1 LIQKADV
8 PSFLDRCDQVIVY
21 GANGWLGRSAVDLVS
36 SLSPK
41 TAKEKL
47 LLMGSKSSRIDI
59 NQIRFEIHDPQSGM
73 EQIKENSIF
82 FNSAFLRRELI
93 NVVGSEEYIKKNL
106 EIMFFASNV
115 IQTRKLQ
122 SFINLSSGAAR
133 DMEQKVIPDSADA
146 YSWLKK
152 NSENEFFEQCDKIG
166 TSFVNCRIF
175 SLSGPHIN
183 EFENLALGS
192 FFKQAM
198 NENQIS
204 VNAPLAKRTYLDA
217 KELSQVL
224 MTLASQGGFHT
235 VDSGGVLTT
244 MGELAQ
250 QIAKF
255 FGNSNVKVSIGN
267 QLGTEYFGEFV
278 KFNRL
283 ARDLNIQLS
292 GIERQIV
299 STSKAFNL

>member
-1 LIQKADV
+1 MIQKADV
-8 PSFLDRCDQVIVY
+8 PSFLDRCDQVIIY

-47 LLMGSKSSRIDI
+47 LLVGSKSSRVNI
-59 NQIRFEIHDPQSGM
+59 NQIEFEIHDPDSGM
-73 EQIKENSIF
+73 RQIKENTIF
-82 FNSAFLRRELI
+82 LNSAFLRRELI
-93 NVVGSEEYIKKNL
+93 NGLGNEEFIRKNL
-106 EIMFFASNV
+106 EIISFASRV
-115 IQTRKLQ
+115 IQTRKLL

-133 DMEQKVIPDSADA
+133 DMEQKVIPNSADA
-146 YSWLKK
+146 YSRLKK
-152 NSENEFFEQCDKIG
+152 NSENEFIEECDKNG
-166 TSFVNCRIF
+166 TGFVNCRIF

-192 FFKQAM
+192 FFKQAI
-198 NENQIS
+198 NENRIS

-217 KELSQVL
+217 KELLHVL

-235 VDSGGVLTT
+235 IDSGGVLIT

-255 FGNSNVKVSIGN
+255 FDNSDVKVSIGN

-278 KFNRL
+278 KFNQL
-283 ARDLNIQLS
+283 ARDLNIHLS
-292 GIERQIV
+292 GIECQILN
-299 STSKAFNL
+299 TSKAFNL